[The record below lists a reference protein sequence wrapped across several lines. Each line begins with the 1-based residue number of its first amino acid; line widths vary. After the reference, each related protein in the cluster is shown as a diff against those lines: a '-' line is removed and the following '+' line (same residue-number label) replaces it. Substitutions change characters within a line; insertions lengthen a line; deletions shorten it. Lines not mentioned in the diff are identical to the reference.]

1 MIYQI
6 NKIPFVLK
14 NVPLAGKVKTVRQI
28 IAEEGQVILVEAGNH
43 EGKLNVLDFKG
54 GRLGFLWQKE
64 IIPAVLGN
72 RKATTEFAGYIP
84 SKIKTGD
91 ELYLLCESG
100 VVGAISGVFEAWGRP
115 MKVKVLGSVVDGKG
129 KELNLKDYKVK
140 NKQTD
145 SHKKIPLFVFL
156 GTRMDS
162 GKTTMACKIVHDLK
176 LMGKKAAAAK
186 LTGVAFSQDLMKLTD
201 AGAIPVLDFVDM
213 GLPSTC
219 NGNPAEIVTAAL
231 NLVDMLKASHPDC
244 IIIEFGDAVL
254 GEYHVADILQ
264 EPKFK
269 EQIAFTVLAAN
280 DLAGVKGTGDIL
292 NNWGIG
298 IDLVTGPLA
307 NSQTGVQLVRRFCG
321 LTAESNQHKLVKT
334 MKLVRSCL

>member
-1 MIYQI
+1 MVYQI
-6 NKIPFVLK
+6 NKIPFALK
-14 NVPLAGKVKTVRQI
+14 NVPLNSQVKVIGAIKAQ
-28 IAEEGQVILVEAGNH
+28 EGQVVLVEAGNH
-43 EGKLNVLDFKG
+43 EGKLNILDFKG
-54 GRLGFLWQKE
+54 GRLGYLWQKE
-64 IIPAVLGN
+64 IIPVVLGN
-72 RKATTEFAGYIP
+72 RKATTEFAGFIP

-129 KELNLKDYKVK
+129 KEINLKDYKVQ
-140 NKQTD
+140 NKKTD
-145 SHKKIPLFVFL
+145 CSKKIPLFVFL

-162 GKTTMACKIVHDLK
+162 GKTTMACKIVHQLK

-186 LTGVAFSQDLMKLTD
+186 LTGVAFSQDLMRLTD
-201 AGAIPVLDFVDM
+201 AGATPVLDFVDM

-219 NGNPAEIVTAAL
+219 NGNPQEIVTAAL

-244 IIIEFGDAVL
+244 LIIEFGDAVL

-269 EQIAFTVLAAN
+269 EQISFTVLAAN
-280 DLAGVKGTGDIL
+280 DLAGVKGTSDIL
-292 NNWGIG
+292 NKWGIVVN
-298 IDLVTGPLA
+298 LVTGPLV
-307 NSQTGVQLVRRFCG
+307 NSQTGVQLVNRYCG
-321 LTAESNQHKLVKT
+321 ISAESNQHKLVKT
-334 MKLVRSCL
+334 MELIRSCL